1 MLLGRVKS
9 LCSSGL
15 RGSRIAGLLSAKD
28 GTEGRYVHNTT
39 LNLTL
44 HGSASS
50 QTIDIPQSAMP
61 YLCNTNSNA
70 HVRKL
75 DSLSLI
81 EVCEL
86 LQQSGLQDITPFVQ
100 AQNLTGMYSTSCI
113 HVQKHLYSET
123 LCLNC
128 TGLYLHDGV
137 DHPQDLV
144 DSGLNVIRAK
154 TLFKRLVEWKTN
166 GVPLDLNPSRIYSNT
181 SIECPSNTH
190 TVVSSSVTDS
200 NTEESEPK
208 YLNGSDLRS
217 LWMEQDYNAARWCSD
232 VSAVD
237 RLLKAANNE
246 KDPIAQMHLSV
257 LYKHGSK
264 RIRKDEQLST
274 DYATRALPW
283 LQRQSAQGNA
293 AAQYYYGYALSHGL
307 GMSEDKAEGVRY
319 YQLAADQGLSIALN
333 ALGTCYLKGEG
344 LPKYEEVGVSYLR
357 KAIAAGSIAAEVN
370 LALCYQNG
378 FGVDVNELEMVKIYR
393 KISELRYANVQHYFG
408 LYYLNG
414 AEDKQNYPKALQWLK
429 LSAEQDYVDAIVTL
443 GYLYETGKGAEKDAA
458 AALEYY
464 QKGVALGS
472 AYAADAVERVID
484 LVVTEKETE
493 K

>member
-1 MLLGRVKS
+1 M
-9 LCSSGL
+9 
-15 RGSRIAGLLSAKD
+15 
-28 GTEGRYVHNTT
+28 
-39 LNLTL
+39 
-44 HGSASS
+44 
-50 QTIDIPQSAMP
+50 
-61 YLCNTNSNA
+61 
-70 HVRKL
+70 
-75 DSLSLI
+75 
-81 EVCEL
+81 
-86 LQQSGLQDITPFVQ
+86 
-100 AQNLTGMYSTSCI
+100 
-113 HVQKHLYSET
+113 
-123 LCLNC
+123 
-128 TGLYLHDGV
+128 HDGV

-166 GVPLDLNPSRIYSNT
+166 GVPLDSNT
-181 SIECPSNTH
+181 SRTYSDNIIENPSNTH
-190 TVVSSSVTDS
+190 TVVSSSPTNG

-208 YLNGSDLRS
+208 YLNELAPST

-232 VSAVD
+232 ASAVD
-237 RLLKAANNE
+237 RLLKASNNE

-257 LYKHGSK
+257 LYKHGCK
-264 RIRKDEQLST
+264 HIRKDEQLST
-274 DYATRALPW
+274 EYATRALPW
-283 LQRQSAQGNA
+283 LQRQSAKGNS
-293 AAQYYYGYALSHGL
+293 AAQYYYGYALSQGL
-307 GMSEDKAEGVRY
+307 GVSEDKTEGARF

-333 ALGTCYLKGEG
+333 ALGTCYVKGEG

-357 KAIAAGSIAAEVN
+357 KAVAAGNIAAEVN

-393 KISELRYANVQHYFG
+393 KIADLGYANVQHYFG

-414 AEDKQNYPKALQWLK
+414 TEEKQNYSKALQWLK

-443 GYLYETGKGAEKDAA
+443 GYLYETGKGVEKDSAV
-458 AALEYY
+458 ALEYY

-472 AYAADAVERVID
+472 AYAADAIERVID

>member
-1 MLLGRVKS
+1 
-9 LCSSGL
+9 
-15 RGSRIAGLLSAKD
+15 
-28 GTEGRYVHNTT
+28 
-39 LNLTL
+39 
-44 HGSASS
+44 
-50 QTIDIPQSAMP
+50 MP
-61 YLCNTNSNA
+61 YLCNTNSNT

-100 AQNLTGMYSTSCI
+100 AQNL
-113 HVQKHLYSET
+113 
-123 LCLNC
+123 

-166 GVPLDLNPSRIYSNT
+166 GVPLDLNPSRICSYNI
-181 SIECPSNTH
+181 IEHLSNTH
-190 TVVSSSVTDS
+190 TDVSSSVMDR
-200 NTEESEPK
+200 NTEESEPT
-208 YLNGSDLRS
+208 YFNELDPSS

-232 VSAVD
+232 ASAVD
-237 RLLKAANNE
+237 RLLIAANNE
-246 KDPIAQMHLSV
+246 KDPIAQMHLSL
-257 LYKHGSK
+257 LYKHGCK
-264 RIRKDEQLST
+264 HIRKDEQLST

-283 LQRQSAQGNA
+283 LQRQSSQGNP
-293 AAQYYYGYALSHGL
+293 AAQYYYGYAFSHGL
-307 GMSEDKAEGVRY
+307 GVSEDKTEGARY
-319 YQLAADQGLSIALN
+319 YQLAADQGLAIALN
-333 ALGTCYLKGEG
+333 TLGTCYLKGEG

-357 KAIAAGSIAAEVN
+357 KAVAAGSIAAEVN

-378 FGVDVNELEMVKIYR
+378 FGLDVNELEMVKIYR
-393 KISELRYANVQHYFG
+393 KIAELGYANVQHYFG

-414 AEDKQNYPKALQWLK
+414 TEEKQNYTKALQWLK

-443 GYLYETGKGAEKDAA
+443 GYLYETGKGVEKDPAV
-458 AALEYY
+458 ALEYY

-472 AYAADAVERVID
+472 AYAADAVERVVD
-484 LVVTEKETE
+484 LVDVAGEI
-493 K
+493 